1 MGGERQAREDSVH
14 RRINHR
20 DTSRAIA
27 NHQVTIAFVD
37 TKVVRVV
44 AERDLCDF
52 LPIGASVEVH
62 CAVTAGDGDFLLST
76 KPRDTLRFVQASDP
90 SSDLSGYEVNVVDR
104 IGPKLGYEQMSR
116 VRVEGH
122 VIDTSTHVWQR
133 NDPDQM
139 QRRMRITRIIDL
151 RFG

>member
-1 MGGERQAREDSVH
+1 
-14 RRINHR
+14 
-20 DTSRAIA
+20 
-27 NHQVTIAFVD
+27 
-37 TKVVRVV
+37 
-44 AERDLCDF
+44 
-52 LPIGASVEVH
+52 
-62 CAVTAGDGDFLLST
+62 
-76 KPRDTLRFVQASDP
+76 VQASDP